1 MGKSTS
7 FLGEIKDPKRT
18 QVVVE
23 NLVLGDLIK
32 DEITTELE
40 AKFVD
45 FGKPIVTSI
54 QIFLVPETKED
65 SKKTDRIE
73 SITFEQ
79 PSQLH
84 YQSKKTI
91 ITSSHNKTLEI
102 LLNK

>member
-1 MGKSTS
+1 MEKSKS
-7 FLGEIKDPKRT
+7 FLEEIKDPKRT

-23 NLVLGDLIK
+23 NLILSDLIK
-32 DEITTELE
+32 DEIIAELK

-45 FGKPIVTSI
+45 FGKPIVTSV
-54 QIFLVPETKED
+54 QIFFVPETKD
-65 SKKTDRIE
+65 GDKKGDRIE
-73 SITFEQ
+73 SVTFEQ

-84 YQSKKTI
+84 YQDKKTI